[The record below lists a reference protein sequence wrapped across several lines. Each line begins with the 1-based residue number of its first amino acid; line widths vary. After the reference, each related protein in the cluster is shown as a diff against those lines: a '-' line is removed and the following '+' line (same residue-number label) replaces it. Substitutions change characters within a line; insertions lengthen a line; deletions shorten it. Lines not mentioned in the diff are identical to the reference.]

1 MAPRFVAVIDIG
13 KTNAKLAVVDC
24 DCWTEIA
31 VKSIANT
38 VLPGPPYPHFDVE
51 TIWRFLLNTLRDFAS
66 QYAIGAISI
75 TTHGATGALLDA
87 RGELAMPVLDY
98 EFDGLFEATE
108 AYEAVRPP
116 FSETGAPR
124 LPGGLNLG
132 AQFHWQMTTFAQ
144 AASRVTTML
153 MYPQYWAHRL
163 TGIAANEVTSLGCHT
178 DLWAPW
184 SGEYSSLVKT
194 MGWTELFAPI
204 RASSDVL
211 GPISS
216 AVAAATGLSATT
228 PVMCGIH
235 DSNASLYPH
244 LLSADGPFSVVST
257 GTWTICMAIAGQ
269 QRQPDPDRDTL
280 VNVSALGEPVPSA
293 RFMGGRE
300 FDVLMAGGQ
309 ADYSEADVLNV
320 LNKGIMHLPSVER
333 GSGPFPLQ
341 TPEWIHEAAMNAGER
356 YVAVSFYLALMTK
369 TCLDLCGARGTI
381 AVEGPFSRNQPYLC
395 MLAAATDRPVVIS
408 GASATG
414 TSIGAAMLAVPRE
427 QINAKLKRV
436 MPTDEV
442 AKSQRYAMA
451 VYAGDWMFM
460 VEHGR

>member
-1 MAPRFVAVIDIG
+1 MPSRFVAVIDIG

-24 DCWTEIA
+24 YSWTEVA
-31 VKSIANT
+31 VKSIPNT
-38 VLPGPPYPHFDVE
+38 VLAAPPYPHFDVE
-51 TIWRFLLNTLRDFAS
+51 AIWSFLIDALREVAS
-66 QYAIGAISI
+66 AYAIDAVSI

-98 EFDGLFEATE
+98 EFDGLVEAAH
-108 AYEAVRPP
+108 AYETVRPP

-132 AQFHWQMTTFAQ
+132 AQFHWQMTTFPK
-144 AASRVTTML
+144 AASRVATML

-184 SGEYSSLVKT
+184 RGEYSSLVKS
-194 MGWTELFAPI
+194 MGWTDLFAPI

-216 AVAAATGLSATT
+216 AVASATGLPATT

-244 LLSADGPFSVVST
+244 LLSVNGPFSVVST

-269 QRQPDPDRDTL
+269 QKQPDPDRDTL
-280 VNVSALGEPVPSA
+280 VNVNAMGNPVPSA

-309 ADYSEADVLNV
+309 TDYSEADIVNV

-333 GSGPFPLQ
+333 GSGPFPFQ
-341 TPEWIHEAAMNAGER
+341 NPEWIHHAAMNAGER

-381 AVEGPFSRNQPYLC
+381 AVEGPFSRNQPYLS

-414 TSIGAAMLAVPRE
+414 TSIGAAMLAVSRE
-427 QINAKLKRV
+427 QTSAKLKQAV
-436 MPTDEV
+436 PADDVE
-442 AKSQRYAMA
+442 KSQRYAMT
-451 VYAGDWMFM
+451 VYASDWMFM
-460 VEHGR
+460 AEHSR